1 VLLRDGVQTKFL
13 ILILLLIFMRDG
25 AGADE
30 RDVKAPGRT
39 QTSWRG
45 MSGRDAA
52 KAVRAMDGPS
62 RRAPGTTPEGGNRD
76 EVAAQPVANGFGY
89 FFRKKSDPP

>member
-1 VLLRDGVQTKFL
+1 MLLRDGAQPKLL

-25 AGADE
+25 TGADE

-62 RRAPGTTPEGGNRD
+62 RRTHGAAPE
-76 EVAAQPVANGFGY
+76 
-89 FFRKKSDPP
+89 